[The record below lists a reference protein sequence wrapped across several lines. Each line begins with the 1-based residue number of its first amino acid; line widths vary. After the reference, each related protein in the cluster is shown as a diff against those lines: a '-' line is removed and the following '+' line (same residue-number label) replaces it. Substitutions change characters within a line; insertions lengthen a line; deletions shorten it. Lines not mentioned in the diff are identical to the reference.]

1 MTLLR
6 LAIRSHRTGAIAMAA
21 IGAFSGILN
30 AVAYVQVAGSS
41 PAERHVFA
49 QQMEVFGKQL
59 SYLLPAPVQLD
70 TMGGYLTWR
79 DFGTIALVYTIWA
92 MLAGT
97 GAARGDEERGLTE
110 SWLAAGV
117 SRIRWLLTRAVG
129 FTSAALLSIAV
140 TMAATELG
148 TLIAKEPLDLVAMAA
163 EGVVFLA
170 LTLVGFAIGLAIAQL
185 VITRRAA
192 SSIGGAVILAL
203 YVLNSS
209 SRTGAD
215 VGAIRYASPFYL
227 FDQSAPLLQGGALD
241 AGTVLALLAT
251 AATLTLL
258 AVAAFVRR
266 DVGGS
271 LVRLGT
277 ERIIS
282 TFRPS
287 ADPLLRIP
295 VLALVDQQRWW
306 IVGWSAALCVLAY
319 FMTSLAR
326 SIIDS
331 LNKIPTMRVYSEK
344 AGIAAYSDF
353 VGVIWFSTALLLVSV
368 LVIVQVNGWAADDGE
383 GRLETILAAGASR
396 TRVVLERIAAL
407 LILVAIVSAASTI
420 VVAIAASAF
429 DITVSGDRL
438 ALATVLILPLA
449 FALASLGHLLV
460 GWRPRVA
467 VLLLGAVTV
476 ISYFTQQFAPIFDWP
491 DWVRNTSLF
500 ALYGT
505 PMTKDDWSGGLTL
518 VAIGVIGTAA
528 ALAAMRRRDVGV

>member
-1 MTLLR
+1 MILLR
-6 LAIRSHRTGAIAMAA
+6 LAVRSYRTGAIAMAA

-59 SYLLPAPVQLD
+59 SYLLPAPVQLE

-79 DFGTIALVYTIWA
+79 DFGSIALVYTIWA

-117 SRIRWLLTRAVG
+117 SRIRWLLTRTVG
-129 FTSAALLSIAV
+129 FTIAALLSIAV
-140 TMAATELG
+140 TMAGTELG
-148 TLIAKEPLDLVAMAA
+148 TLIVAEPLDLVPLAA
-163 EGVVFLA
+163 EGLVCLA
-170 LTLVGFAIGLAIAQL
+170 LTLVGFAIGLAVAQL

-192 SSIGGAVILAL
+192 SSIGGAIILAL
-203 YVLNSS
+203 YALNSS
-209 SRTGAD
+209 SRTGVD

-227 FDQSAPLLQGGALD
+227 FDRSAPLLQGGGLD
-241 AGTVLALLAT
+241 AATVLALFAT
-251 AATLTLL
+251 ATTLTLL

-271 LVRLGT
+271 LVRLAT
-277 ERIIS
+277 ERTIS

-287 ADPLLRIP
+287 ADPLLRHP
-295 VLALVDQQRWW
+295 VLAVVDQQRWW
-306 IVGWSAALCVLAY
+306 IVGWSAALGVLGY

-326 SIIDS
+326 SIIDD
-331 LNKIPTMRVYSEK
+331 LNTIPTMRVYFEK

-353 VGVIWFSTALLLVSV
+353 VGVIWFSTALLLICV

-383 GRLETILAAGASR
+383 GRLEMILAAGASR

-407 LILVAIVSAASTI
+407 LVLVAIVSAASTI

-429 DITVSGDRL
+429 DIVIPGDRL
-438 ALATVLILPLA
+438 VLATVLILPLA

-467 VLLLGAVTV
+467 VLSLGAVTV
-476 ISYFTQQFAPIFDWP
+476 ISYFTQQFAPIFDLP
-491 DWVRNTSLF
+491 DWVQSTSLF

-505 PMTKDDWSGGLTL
+505 PMTKDDWSGSFTL
-518 VAIGVIGTAA
+518 VAIGAIGTAA
-528 ALAAMRRRDVGV
+528 ALAAMRRRDVGA

>member
-6 LAIRSHRTGAIAMAA
+6 LAVRSHRTGAIAMAA
-21 IGAFSGILN
+21 IGALGGILN
-30 AVAYVQVAGSS
+30 AVGYVQIAGSS

-59 SYLLPAPVQLD
+59 SYLLPAPVQLE

-79 DFGTIALVYTIWA
+79 NFGSIALVYTIWA

-110 SWLAAGV
+110 SWLSAAV
-117 SRIRWLLTRAVG
+117 SRIRWLLTRAAG
-129 FTSAALLSIAV
+129 FTIAALLSIAV

-148 TLIAKEPLDLVAMAA
+148 TLIAKEPLDLVALAA
-163 EGVVFLA
+163 EGLVFLA
-170 LTLVGFAIGLAIAQL
+170 LTLVGFAIGLAVAQL

-192 SSIGGAVILAL
+192 SSIGGAIILAL

-227 FDQSAPLLQGGALD
+227 FDRSAPLLQGGGLD
-241 AGTVLALLAT
+241 AGTVLALFAT
-251 AATLTLL
+251 AVTLTLL

-277 ERIIS
+277 ERTIS

-287 ADPLLRIP
+287 ADPLLRLP
-295 VLALVDQQRWW
+295 VLAVVDQQRWW
-306 IVGWSAALCVLAY
+306 IVGWSAALGVLAY

-326 SIIDS
+326 SIIDN
-331 LNKIPTMRVYSEK
+331 LNTIPTMRVYFEK

-353 VGVIWFSTALLLVSV
+353 VGVIWFSTALLLISV

-383 GRLETILAAGASR
+383 GRLETVLAAGASR

-429 DITVSGDRL
+429 DIAVSGDRL

-505 PMTKDDWSGGLTL
+505 PMTKDDWSGSFTL
-518 VAIGVIGTAA
+518 VAIGVIGTTA